1 MLSWVLAS
9 CQTPVAET
17 ESCASKGKCGG
28 WEKKGGIFFLH
39 MAFGVQWHQSLS
51 SSMEFTAGMY
61 ESDQPLMRGQWK
73 RLPQDHMKTHVQSPD
88 TIKQQ
93 NDILHNLPWRQWT
106 KESLNLS
113 VRVDWGWWDVSKPPL
128 LFHHKL
134 FPVGL
139 TQSRMDLFSE
149 PVVAQLDPWLPSSFS
164 LAPLP
169 LLPISFC
176 VFCFKLLFCF
186 ALFCLCFL
194 FGFFCNSSFSLSS
207 SSLTACEKRSHD
219 LMHDSGHAGLKWLK
233 VWHD

>member
-1 MLSWVLAS
+1 MWSVREKGGYFLPTQGLRCAV
-9 CQTPVAET
+9 TPVT
-17 ESCASKGKCGG
+17 QLQR
-28 WEKKGGIFFLH
+28 GIYGRDVRKRPAAH
-39 MAFGVQWHQSLS
+39 
-51 SSMEFTAGMY
+51 AG
-61 ESDQPLMRGQWK
+61 PVK
-73 RLPQDHMKTHVQSPD
+73 TFAQDHMKTHVQSPD
-88 TIKQQ
+88 MIQQ
-93 NDILHNLPWRQWT
+93 RNDILHNLPWRQWT

-113 VRVDWGWWDVSKPPL
+113 ARVDRGWWDVSKPPL

-134 FPVGL
+134 FPIGL
-139 TQSRMDLFSE
+139 TQSRMDLFSA
-149 PVVAQLDPWLPSSFS
+149 PNLFSLSWIHGYHPLYLS

-194 FGFFCNSSFSLSS
+194 FGFFCNPSFSLFSS
-207 SSLTACEKRSHD
+207 PSLTACAKRSHD